1 MCRAVNA
8 HESEK
13 FLLAMDF
20 LFPSLSEGLG
30 EGAKRAADKPSP
42 NPLPKGEG
50 EKMEVSP
57 TSQYVDDFL
66 VSSQIVDLIANL
78 RFAI

>member
-1 MCRAVNA
+1 MKPLGVGRAVNA

-20 LFPSLSEGLG
+20 LFPSLWEGLG

-42 NPLPKGEG
+42 NPLPKGG
-50 EKMEVSP
+50 RKDVSL
-57 TSQYVDDFL
+57 SHFACVDHFL
-66 VSSQIVDLIANL
+66 VSS
-78 RFAI
+78 